1 MQIRRRFVDV
11 AHGQMHVRQCGDPA
25 LPALAMFHGSP
36 GSGYSL
42 MPLAAHLAT
51 RRHVIVIDTAG
62 NGDSTPLPEPEP
74 AIADLAEA
82 HVHAIEALGVTV
94 ADLYGY
100 HTGAAICTELAI
112 MHPGRVGRI
121 VMDGLSVFQADE
133 AKALLA
139 RDHAPPIPVD
149 HDGTQ
154 FMAAWSMVRDAHLFW
169 PWWDR
174 GADAR
179 RALGLPTAEYLHG
192 EVLEVLKACGTYYR
206 SYNAAL
212 RYNKRERLPL
222 IRNEVLI
229 TACPSD
235 QLFPHLDRAAP
246 LIPGSVT
253 RVSAE
258 RSADGGKEAAA
269 LMLAFL
275 EGQPI

>member
-1 MQIRRRFVDV
+1 MQVRRRFVDV
-11 AHGQMHVRQCGDPA
+11 AHGQMHVRQRGDPA
-25 LPALAMFHGSP
+25 LPVLVMFHGSP

-42 MPLAAHLAT
+42 MKLAAHLALG
-51 RRHVIVIDTAG
+51 RQVIAIDTAG
-62 NGDSTPLPEPEP
+62 NGDSTALSDPEPS
-74 AIADLAEA
+74 IADLAAA
-82 HVHAIEALGVTV
+82 HAETIEALGVTQ

-112 MHPGRVGRI
+112 AHPRRVGRI
-121 VMDGLSVFQADE
+121 IMDGLSVFQPDE
-133 AKALLA
+133 AQALLG
-139 RDHAPPIPVD
+139 RDHAPPIPID

-154 FMAAWSMVRDAHLFW
+154 FAASWSMVRDAHLFW

-179 RALGLPTAEYLHG
+179 RPLGLPTAEYLHG

-222 IRNEVLI
+222 VRNEVLV

-235 QLFPHLDRAAP
+235 QLFPHLERAAP
-246 LIPGSVT
+246 LVKGALIRP
-253 RVSAE
+253 SAE
-258 RSADGGKEAAA
+258 RAADGGKEAAA

-275 EGQPI
+275 EGHPI

>member
-1 MQIRRRFVDV
+1 MGIKRRFVDV
-11 AHGQMHVRQCGDPA
+11 AHGQMHVRHCGDPA
-25 LPALAMFHGSP
+25 LPALVMFHGSP

-51 RRHVIVIDTAG
+51 GRHVIAIDTAG
-62 NGDSTPLPEPEP
+62 NGDSAPLPNPQP
-74 AIADLAEA
+74 SIAELAAAHGEA
-82 HVHAIEALGVTV
+82 MEALGITR

-112 MHPGRVGRI
+112 AHPDRVGRI
-121 VMDGLSVFQADE
+121 IMDGLSVFQPDE
-133 AKALLA
+133 AQALLA

-154 FMAAWSMVRDAHLFW
+154 FAAAWSMVRDAHLFW

-174 GADAR
+174 SADAR
-179 RALGLPTAEYLHG
+179 RILGLPTAAYLHG
-192 EVLEVLKACGTYYR
+192 EVLEVLKACGTYCR

-212 RYNKRERLPL
+212 RYNKRERLKL
-222 IRNEVLI
+222 IRNEVLV

-235 QLFPHLDRAAP
+235 QLFPHLERAAP
-246 LIPGSVT
+246 LIEGALI

-258 RSADGGKEAAA
+258 RAADGGKDAAA

-275 EGQPI
+275 EGHPI